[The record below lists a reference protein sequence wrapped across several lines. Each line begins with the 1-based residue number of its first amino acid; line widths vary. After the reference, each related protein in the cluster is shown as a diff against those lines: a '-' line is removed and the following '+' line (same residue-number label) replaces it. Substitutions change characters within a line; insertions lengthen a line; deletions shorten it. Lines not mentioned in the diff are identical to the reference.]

1 MTDSMAPSRATW
13 TVRPDSDRRIAV
25 AGFGIAAAVGLVFAF
40 VGLDTHSL
48 WFDELFTAKLLE
60 PWPGTTLF
68 GRIATDVHPPLY
80 LLSLGAF
87 TQIFGASDAMLRLP
101 SALAAVGAVVV
112 FVAGTR
118 ASFSLPARLF
128 GAALA
133 TGSLFWFNQAQNA
146 RSYALC
152 LLIVT
157 TILALALELLRGKRG
172 WRFPSLLALI
182 LAGAFTHFYVLYV
195 GLAVLIMLGLL
206 ERRDRPVLAA
216 AAVALVVAAGLYVK
230 LVIEPH
236 TRVSLTDN
244 WYRNDFGWYV
254 AVLKS
259 CLQYTLGWPGL
270 AALLLCAVAISY
282 SGVGRRLI
290 DRPMLFLAG
299 VPVVV
304 LLGAITS
311 STLLAPNFWDRN
323 FMVVSPFLWA
333 IGALAYDA
341 AVEKATPALR
351 LGLTAALAALVLS
364 MAGVAVARLPD
375 TGSRVLHEPFRQSA
389 EWIRGQPA
397 CEGQT
402 VPVVTTDSPTWYKPG
417 YAELIYGGAY
427 DRYLQ
432 GFAPTELVFSRDL
445 ARGVL
450 PPGIKEEL
458 QRRLAGQGCPVL
470 AWMAHNMTPEA
481 GAWIQAKLLA
491 IAGAGGAKVSLQEFD
506 DGGLGYVLHISR

>member
-1 MTDSMAPSRATW
+1 MTDSVAPSRETW

-25 AGFGIAAAVGLVFAF
+25 AGFGVAVAVGLVFAF

-60 PWPGTTLF
+60 PWPGTALLD
-68 GRIATDVHPPLY
+68 RIATDVHPPLY
-80 LLSLGAF
+80 LLTLGAF
-87 TQIFGASDAMLRLP
+87 TQVFGASDAMLRLP

-112 FVAGTR
+112 FVLGTR

-133 TGSLFWFNQAQNA
+133 TGSLFWFGQAQNA

-152 LLIVT
+152 LLIVAA
-157 TILALALELLRGKRG
+157 ILALALDLLRGQRG
-172 WRFPSLLALI
+172 WRLPALLFLM

-195 GLAVLIMLGLL
+195 GLAVLIVLGLL
-206 ERRDRPVLAA
+206 ERRDRPALAA

-230 LVIEPH
+230 LVIEPN

-244 WYRNDFGWYV
+244 WYRNDFDWYV

-259 CLQYTLGWPGL
+259 CLEYTLGWPGL
-270 AALLLCAVAISY
+270 VALALCAAVA
-282 SGVGRRLI
+282 GRRLL
-290 DRPMLFLAG
+290 DRPLLFLAG

-304 LLGAITS
+304 LLGAIAS

-333 IGALAYDA
+333 IGARLYDA
-341 AVEKATPALR
+341 AVGKTTPAPR
-351 LGLTAALAALVLS
+351 LALTAALAVLVLT
-364 MAGVAVARLPD
+364 MAGVAVARLPG

-389 EWIRGQPA
+389 EWIRDQPA
-397 CEGQT
+397 CRGQT
-402 VPVVTTDSPTWYKPG
+402 LPVVTTDSPAWYKPG
-417 YAELIYGGAY
+417 YAELIYGSAY
-427 DRYLQ
+427 GRYLQ

-445 ARGVL
+445 ARGAL
-450 PPGIKEEL
+450 PPGLKEALE
-458 QRRLAGQGCPVL
+458 QRLAGHGCPVV

-481 GAWIQAKLLA
+481 GGWIQARLLA
-491 IAGAGGAKVSLQEFD
+491 IAGAAGAKVSLREFE
-506 DGGLGYVLHISR
+506 DGGLGYVLYVSR